1 MTYNTK
7 RTIDR
12 PNQRN
17 IFNIRRKTPKRYTK
31 VIPGGYNRVTTNQV
45 TALQKVY
52 DLYAVILAQKKYEN
66 LPKNYIQY
74 TDLLAQLKAIQVN
87 DPQLQLLIDVAENA
101 LVGSVN
107 VGALYTNYAYN
118 EIKVALLNKRIK
130 EILSDA
136 NSKQTASNVSGQFT
150 ATKMFTLS
158 PMFSYYIY
166 LYGVPEFGVG
176 FDPAKMAF
184 VRSLPQ
190 FNIEGSDG
198 APAVIG

>member
-1 MTYNTK
+1 MG
-7 RTIDR
+7 R

-17 IFNIRRKTPKRYTK
+17 VFNIRRKTPKRYIK
-31 VIPGGYNRVTTNQV
+31 VIPGGYNKITPNQV
-45 TALQKVY
+45 AALQKVY
-52 DLYAVILAQKKYEN
+52 DLYAVILAQKQYEK

-74 TDLLAQLKAIQVN
+74 TDLLAQLKGIQVN
-87 DPQLQLLIDVAENA
+87 DPQLQLLIEVAENS

-130 EILSDA
+130 EILSDK

-150 ATKMFTLS
+150 ATQMFTLS
-158 PMFSYYIY
+158 PIFSYYIY

-176 FDPAKMAF
+176 FDPVKMAF

-190 FNIEGSDG
+190 FSIQGGGGD
-198 APAVIG
+198 AVIA